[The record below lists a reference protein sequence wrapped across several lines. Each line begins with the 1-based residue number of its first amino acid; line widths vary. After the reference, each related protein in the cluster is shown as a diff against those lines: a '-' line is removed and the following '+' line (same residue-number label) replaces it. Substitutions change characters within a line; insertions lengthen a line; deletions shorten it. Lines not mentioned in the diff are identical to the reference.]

1 MSYIIISS
9 NTLGMKKDM
18 DTRTSH
24 GINGSSILKEMKTG
38 TLMSPNGRRTKHQNG
53 KRTEGQERKSRSNQ
67 YSKLS
72 YYPKQSKL
80 ELKAL

>member
-38 TLMSPNGRRTKHQNG
+38 TLMSPNGKRTKHQNG
-53 KRTEGQERKSRSNQ
+53 KRTNGKEGNSPSNQ
-67 YSKLS
+67 SSKRL